1 MDVELITSGQVMAY
15 DLQTKFATSAVA
27 PGMKAVCQ
35 FAISNENRI
44 DEQSL
49 IEQGFALNQAG
60 ARNLLSSGIESG
72 VWDGDGVLT
81 DDGHETAQTG
91 EVLTDE
97 VGPIRIWTFNHET
110 TGAVLLH
117 AERAGLLPI
126 ADAEPSNANPPD
138 TLLRLSTGVSTRSMK
153 SGDNR
158 RWRLQYAED
167 QSAWAIQEKFCAPAK
182 LSWSWKY
189 DDGWLLDDEIVFGGK
204 ISGCSKKPAEDGI
217 SVNKNYP
224 QTGALNPESCI
235 REWLT
240 KGRFT
245 SGPWDGKLG
254 GLKRPFSEL
263 SNAEKSMQTTD
274 EVLDGNELEDWDRV
288 TLREIQLF
296 TKTLDDATDWAIHLI
311 NEETPGYTTTEDTNR
326 KLGDILERPF
336 MCLDSDKVQGR
347 VEKSLASSRA
357 DPRLSKLLH
366 AGDDLDAVALVPDW
380 IITQKR
386 EERSAEYDGSGD
398 YAEFVKQITLN
409 MKGDVKQIIY
419 VDRYTHN
426 SNYRKRLNSFSDA
439 INELIPGALFDIVTA
454 HTPYTQHHHGQQE
467 QKSAEFKRKLLKF
480 CNQVYFM
487 EDTGDKIPH
496 DRVIIVRSNSET
508 RCWCLTFGITA
519 KNRSVP
525 AMRIDET
532 KLEPSLLNHLKVTK
546 AKREASS

>member
-117 AERAGLLPI
+117 AERAGLLPV

-546 AKREASS
+546 AKMEASS